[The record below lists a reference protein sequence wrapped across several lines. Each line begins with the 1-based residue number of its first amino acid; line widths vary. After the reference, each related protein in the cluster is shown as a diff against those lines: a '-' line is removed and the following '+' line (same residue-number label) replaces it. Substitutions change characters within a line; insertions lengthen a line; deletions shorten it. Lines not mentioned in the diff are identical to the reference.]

1 LSRDDASLLR
11 YLAKNGSCA
20 SGTVDSE
27 LFFEA
32 DADVNQNQI
41 RTVLPMLKKFCSTC
55 PVQSDC
61 LDYAMRHDVQGV
73 WGGTAYAERKQRRK
87 RLGLKPEPVGWARHA
102 ARIRTYE
109 HEVSLFE
116 FVQRN
121 PVCVRGHSLK
131 TADDLLIIYSEN
143 SENGEPSFK
152 CRLCNRHNSTRQYN
166 ARKMG
171 KLNEA
176 V

>member
-1 LSRDDASLLR
+1 MSRDDASLLR